1 MQSTCACI
9 DCTSVSWS
17 KLKISDDF
25 RAPEE
30 TFSDKRRMRSTENYS
45 FQRPETSL
53 CPLSPSGSASSSSS
67 RGWDTIGDYFSLLID
82 YCDLSPTIGTLLT
95 KTSVA
100 FQEPSERNFPND
112 CYWTLPSIGTRAS
125 NDQSCRL
132 PGINELGLD
141 YLPPFQAPSVR
152 SSSPDGENG
161 HINEKYTTEQGDFI
175 IYAVHDLALDWK
187 QVEEE
192 YAALFG
198 TRPRR
203 NRQGVQGWYYRSNY
217 HIPVWD
223 SDGRL
228 IFNDENDPEPQHQTI
243 KCRDA
248 VKDKRKTRL
257 GLGLGQRYPERAI
270 KYHWVSPQL
279 KRQWRD
285 WALKRQ
291 AQYDTKKKRRRRCD
305 IV

>member
-1 MQSTCACI
+1 MQSPCACI
-9 DCTSVSWS
+9 ECSSVSWS
-17 KLKISDDF
+17 KRKIPDEF
-25 RAPEE
+25 RAHEE
-30 TFSDKRRMRSTENYS
+30 AFAAKRRRSSTESYS
-45 FQRPETSL
+45 FQQPGT
-53 CPLSPSGSASSSSS
+53 PLYPLTPSGTASSSSS
-67 RGWDTIGDYFSLLID
+67 RGLDIIEL
-82 YCDLSPTIGTLLT
+82 
-95 KTSVA
+95 
-100 FQEPSERNFPND
+100 SERNFSD
-112 CYWTLPSIGTRAS
+112 GCQWTLPSIDTRAS

-141 YLPPFQAPSVR
+141 SLPPFQARSRSRR
-152 SSSPDGENG
+152 SSSTDGENG

-175 IYAVHDLALDWK
+175 IYAVHDLVLDWK

-203 NRQGVQGWYYRSNY
+203 NRQGVQGWYYRSNI

-228 IFNDENDPEPQHQTI
+228 IFDHENSPAPREQII
-243 KCRDA
+243 KCRD
-248 VKDKRKTRL
+248 VKEKRKTRL

-270 KYHWVSPQL
+270 KYHWVSPQF
-279 KRQWRD
+279 KREWQD

-291 AQYDTKKKRRRRCD
+291 AQYDARKKRQKQ
-305 IV
+305 VTT

>member
-1 MQSTCACI
+1 MQDDIQDSEMQSPCACI
-9 DCTSVSWS
+9 ECSSVSWS
-17 KLKISDDF
+17 KRKIPDEF
-25 RAPEE
+25 RAHEE
-30 TFSDKRRMRSTENYS
+30 TFTAKRRRSWTENYS
-45 FQRPETSL
+45 FQRAET
-53 CPLSPSGSASSSSS
+53 PLYPLTPSETASSSSS
-67 RGWDTIGDYFSLLID
+67 RGFDIKEL
-82 YCDLSPTIGTLLT
+82 
-95 KTSVA
+95 
-100 FQEPSERNFPND
+100 SERDFPNGYH
-112 CYWTLPSIGTRAS
+112 CTLPSIDTRAS

-132 PGINELGLD
+132 PGINELGLHS
-141 YLPPFQAPSVR
+141 LPPFQAQSRR

-175 IYAVHDLALDWK
+175 IYAVHDLGLDWK

-203 NRQGVQGWYYRSNY
+203 NRQGVQGWYYRANL

-228 IFNDENDPEPQHQTI
+228 IFDQIDSLEPRNQTI
-243 KCRDA
+243 KCRDGM
-248 VKDKRKTRL
+248 KDKRKSR
-257 GLGLGQRYPERAI
+257 LGLGQRYPERAI

-279 KRQWRD
+279 KCEWQD

-291 AQYDTKKKRRRRCD
+291 AQYDAKMERLKQRD
-305 IV
+305 IGQAAI

>member
-1 MQSTCACI
+1 MQSPCACI

-30 TFSDKRRMRSTENYS
+30 TFSDKRGTRSTENYS
-45 FQRPETSL
+45 FQRFETPL
-53 CPLSPSGSASSSSS
+53 YPLSPSGSASSSSS
-67 RGWDTIGDYFSLLID
+67 SRGWDTI
-82 YCDLSPTIGTLLT
+82 
-95 KTSVA
+95 
-100 FQEPSERNFPND
+100 EPSERNFPNG
-112 CYWTLPSIGTRAS
+112 CHWTLPSIDTRAS

-141 YLPPFQAPSVR
+141 YLPPFQAQSVR

-257 GLGLGQRYPERAI
+257 GLGLGQRYPERAM

-279 KRQWRD
+279 KRQWQD

>member
-1 MQSTCACI
+1 MQSPCACI

-25 RAPEE
+25 RAHEE
-30 TFSDKRRMRSTENYS
+30 TFTAKNHS
-45 FQRPETSL
+45 FQRLETPL
-53 CPLSPSGSASSSSS
+53 YPLSPSGSASSSSS
-67 RGWDTIGDYFSLLID
+67 SSRGWDTIEL
-82 YCDLSPTIGTLLT
+82 
-95 KTSVA
+95 
-100 FQEPSERNFPND
+100 SERNFPNG
-112 CYWTLPSIGTRAS
+112 CHWTLPSIDTRAI

-141 YLPPFQAPSVR
+141 YLPPFQSQSVR

-175 IYAVHDLALDWK
+175 IYAVHDLAMDWK

-228 IFNDENDPEPQHQTI
+228 IFDSENDPEPRQQSI

-248 VKDKRKTRL
+248 AKDKRKARL

-279 KRQWRD
+279 KRKWQN

-291 AQYDTKKKRRRRCD
+291 AQYDAKKERRRQCD
-305 IV
+305 IGQAAF